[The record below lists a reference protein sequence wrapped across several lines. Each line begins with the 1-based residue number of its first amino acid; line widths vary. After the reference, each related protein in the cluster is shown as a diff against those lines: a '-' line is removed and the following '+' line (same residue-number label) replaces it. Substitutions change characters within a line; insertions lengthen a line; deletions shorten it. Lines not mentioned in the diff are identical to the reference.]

1 MFADFFLLDKQM
13 SGFNFRK
20 KVKEFLPSISSPKV
34 HAQYAKAQEADGKYA
49 EAAVA
54 YENASEYANAIR

>member
-1 MFADFFLLDKQM
+1 MYFIIVDLINEYVYLH
-13 SGFNFRK
+13 FRK

-54 YENASEYANAIR
+54 YENASEYTNAIR

>member
-1 MFADFFLLDKQM
+1 MLSIFCIELKYTFWNCR
-13 SGFNFRK
+13 G

-34 HAQYAKAQEADGKYA
+34 HAQYAKAMEADGKYA
-49 EAAVA
+49 EAATA

>member
-1 MFADFFLLDKQM
+1 M